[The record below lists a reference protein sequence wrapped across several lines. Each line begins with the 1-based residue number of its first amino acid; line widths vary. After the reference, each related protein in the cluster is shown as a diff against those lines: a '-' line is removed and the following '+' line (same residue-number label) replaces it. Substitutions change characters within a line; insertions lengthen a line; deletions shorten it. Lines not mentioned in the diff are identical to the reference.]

1 MEFLILIPICLLSGW
16 WLYSAIVGG
25 PEEASREIKRD
36 PARGWLGILFFSF
49 ITLVV
54 LCVAGLIFGQ

>member
-1 MEFLILIPICLLSGW
+1 LAGW
-16 WLYSAIVGG
+16 WLYSALLGG
-25 PEEASREIKRD
+25 AEEASREIKRD